1 MEKYKIISA
10 ATVSELTL
18 LVNQE
23 LTAGFDCI
31 GGPFMSADRLLNQA
45 LKGGYIQR
53 AEKKRIPSE
62 LPSIQND
69 LRDSVYMIQLKFR
82 PKEGQLDTLIKVAEE
97 YLIEFP
103 YNGLTFFSIYDLEND
118 NNEYA
123 ILEYIDTTAHYL
135 EAIDRGETNPFLG
148 RLRPYVDEYDD
159 GQHFKAHHGILIKN
173 LI

>member
-1 MEKYKIISA
+1 MGKYKIISA
-10 ATVSELTL
+10 ANASELAL

-31 GGPFMSADRLLNQA
+31 GGPFMSADNLLNQA
-45 LKGGYIQR
+45 LKGEYVQQV
-53 AEKKRIPSE
+53 EKEKIPNV
-62 LPSIQND
+62 LPSDHND
-69 LRDSVYMIQLKFR
+69 LRGSVYMIQLKFK
-82 PKEGQLDTLIKVAEE
+82 PKEGQLDTFIKVAEE
-97 YLIEFP
+97 YLTEFP

-135 EAIDRGETNPFLG
+135 EAIERGETNPIL
-148 RLRPYVDEYDD
+148 RKLRPYVLEYDD
-159 GQHFKAHHGILIKN
+159 GQYFKAHHGLLIKN